1 MKKSILLSAAL
12 AAVLLPMP
20 VAMVQAQGVDE
31 RAANTRA
38 ARKQRDAK
46 KNEASNAAPT
56 YPKATRE
63 APKQA
68 GEPKLS
74 KQLGALFDLQTKND
88 SEDAMIAQADAIIA
102 DPRANA
108 FDKSS
113 AAYLAG
119 GAWQS
124 KEGTDYSNSIRYYKQ
139 AIEFNGLHNNLHYQA
154 MLQVAQMLDADDK
167 HDEALTYIDRF
178 LAETQSEDPK
188 AIAIKNQILLG
199 SGKPEQ
205 ALAMVE
211 KQAAAKPTDKKLQMT
226 LASLYQETGNDA
238 KALEVFERMRKGG
251 MLTESADY
259 DMAWRLLANSNNG
272 QKGALALIDEG
283 LSKGILTPNADV
295 YVYQG
300 QSFYAEGETDKA
312 IAAWTKGAPL
322 AKTGETFLN
331 LSKAQ
336 VDKER
341 YADAKASARSALD
354 KGVKKPG
361 EAWQVI
367 GQSEAGLGNKAAAT
381 AAYREAAKFP
391 ETKKW
396 ADAELRQASGK

>member
-20 VAMVQAQGVDE
+20 VAVVHPPGGGE

-46 KNEASNAAPT
+46 KNEATNAAPT

-63 APKQA
+63 APKQT

-74 KQLGALFDLQTKND
+74 KQLGALFELQTKND
-88 SEDAMIAQADAIIA
+88 SEDEMIAKADEIIA

-124 KEGTDYSNSIRYYKQ
+124 KEGNDYSNSIRYYKQ

-154 MLQVAQMLDADDK
+154 MLQVAQMLDADGK
-167 HDEALTYIDRF
+167 HDEALATIDRF

-188 AIAIKNQILLG
+188 ALAIKNQILLG
-199 SGKPEQ
+199 SGKPEL

-238 KALEVFERMRKGG
+238 KAMEVFERMRQGG

-283 LSKGILTPNADV
+283 LSKGILTPNADI

-300 QSFYAEGETDKA
+300 QSYYADGDTDKA

-322 AKTGETFLN
+322 AKTGETYLN

-336 VDKER
+336 ADKER

-367 GQSEAGLGNKAAAT
+367 GQSEAGLGNQAAAT
-381 AAYREAAKFP
+381 AAYREAAKYP

-396 ADAELRQASGK
+396 ADAELRQTSGK

>member
-1 MKKSILLSAAL
+1 MKKILLSAAL

-20 VAMVQAQGVDE
+20 VAVVHAQGVDE
-31 RAANTRA
+31 KPANTRA
-38 ARKQRDAK
+38 ARRQAAAK
-46 KNEASNAAPT
+46 KDEASNVAQT

-68 GEPKLS
+68 GEPKLA
-74 KQLGALFDLQTKND
+74 KQQQALFALQTKND
-88 SEDAMIAQADAIIA
+88 SADEMIRLADEIIA
-102 DPRANA
+102 DERANA
-108 FDKSS
+108 FDKAS

-119 GAWQS
+119 NAWLNKDS
-124 KEGTDYSNSIRYYKQ
+124 KDYSNTIRYYKQ
-139 AIEFNGLHNNLHYQA
+139 AVEFNGLHNNQHYQA
-154 MLQVAQMLDADDK
+154 MLQLAQMLDAQDK
-167 HDEALTYIDRF
+167 HDEALTYVDRF
-178 LAETQSEDPK
+178 LTETQSDDET
-188 AIAIKNQILLG
+188 AVAIKNQILLR
-199 SGKPEQ
+199 SGKPE
-205 ALAMVE
+205 LAMAAVE
-211 KQAAAKPTDKKLQMT
+211 KQAAAKPNDKKLQLT

-238 KALEVFERMRKGG
+238 KAMEVFDRMRKAG

-259 DMAWRLLANSNNG
+259 DIAWRLLANSNNG
-272 QKGALALIDEG
+272 QKNALALIDEG
-283 LSKGILTPNADV
+283 LAKGILTPNAEI
-295 YVYQG
+295 YVYQA
-300 QSFYAEGETDKA
+300 QYYYTEGDTDKA

-322 AKTGETFLN
+322 SKTGETYLN

-381 AAYREAAKFP
+381 AAYREAAKYP